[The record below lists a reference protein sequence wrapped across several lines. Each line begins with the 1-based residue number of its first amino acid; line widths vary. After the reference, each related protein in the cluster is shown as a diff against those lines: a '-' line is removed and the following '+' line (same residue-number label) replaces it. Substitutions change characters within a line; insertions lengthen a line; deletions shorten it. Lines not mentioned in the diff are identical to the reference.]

1 MHVEA
6 TTSPLLADA
15 FAGTSVGRAVQ
26 KGELQLRYQPIV
38 DLADGSV
45 VAVEALVR
53 WWRRDVGLLMPETF
67 LGNLAHRGELPLL
80 DEWVVR
86 AAVGDFGAWRGRA
99 GGDDTVALH
108 VNVSAGRVLAPGL
121 PEVLAGAVA
130 AAGLPSELLHVG
142 VPAGLLADDL
152 HAAAQP
158 LWRLRAAGFGVVADG
173 GGETT
178 SGAQLG
184 EVAVSGLKV
193 DRCYVAG
200 MLSSARDR
208 SVVERLVGIGRGLG
222 LTVTAVG
229 VESEEQRAVLD
240 RLGCPAAQGWL
251 FAAAAPL
258 PQDGLPLLVR

>member
-15 FAGTSVGRAVQ
+15 IAGTSVGRAVE
-26 KGELQLRYQPIV
+26 KGELQLRYQPVV
-38 DLADGSV
+38 DLAGGSV

-53 WWRRDVGLLMPETF
+53 WWRPDVGLLMPETF
-67 LGNLAHRGELPLL
+67 LDNLAHRGELSLL

-86 AAVGDFGAWRGRA
+86 TAVGEFGAWRRRA

-121 PEVLAGAVA
+121 PEALAGAVA
-130 AAGLPSELLHVG
+130 TAGLPSELLHVG

-158 LWRLRAAGFGVVADG
+158 LWRLRTAGFGVIADG
-173 GGETT
+173 GGEGT
-178 SGAQLG
+178 SAGQLG
-184 EVAVSGLKV
+184 EVAVSGLKI
-193 DRCYVAG
+193 DRSYVTG
-200 MLSSARDR
+200 MLGSARDR
-208 SVVERLVGIGRGLG
+208 SVVERLLSIAGGLG
-222 LTVTAVG
+222 LSVTAVG
-229 VESEEQRAVLD
+229 VESEEQRAALV

-258 PQDGLPLLVR
+258 PQEALPLLVR

>member
-15 FAGTSVGRAVQ
+15 IAGTSVGRAVE
-26 KGELQLRYQPIV
+26 KDELQLRYQPV
-38 DLADGSV
+38 LDLADGAV

-53 WWRRDVGLLMPETF
+53 WWRPDVGLLMPETF
-67 LGNLAHRGELPLL
+67 LGNLAHRGELSLL
-80 DEWVVR
+80 DEWVLR
-86 AAVGDFGAWRGRA
+86 TAVGQFGAWRRRA
-99 GGDDTVALH
+99 GGDDAVALH

-121 PEVLAGAVA
+121 PEVLAGAA
-130 AAGLPSELLHVG
+130 AAACLPSDLLHVG
-142 VPAGLLADDL
+142 VPAGMLADDL
-152 HAAAQP
+152 HAVAQP

-178 SGAQLG
+178 SAGQLG
-184 EVAVSGLKV
+184 EVAVSGLKIE
-193 DRCYVAG
+193 RCYVAG
-200 MLSSARDR
+200 MLTSARDR
-208 SVVERLVGIGRGLG
+208 SVVERLVDIGHGLG

-229 VESEEQRAVLD
+229 VEHEQQRAALL

-258 PQDGLPLLVR
+258 PEDGLPLLVR